1 MVTRDLKHVVLAH
14 LSEENN
20 SPEVATVSMRGAMA
34 RTRFKGTITAA
45 QQDAVV
51 GPFVPNAARA
61 EKPLQYALF

>member
-20 SPEVATVSMRGAMA
+20 SPEVAMTSMRGAMA

-51 GPFVPNAARA
+51 GPFVPNATRT
-61 EKPLQYALF
+61 EKPLQYGLF